1 MFDLSNLNNNLEGT
15 SLTNIIV
22 IALVSFALSSL
33 IAITYQR
40 TSREIE
46 SPKYFIQSLILIS
59 IPVATVMQ
67 AIGDSLARGLGMLGA
82 LAIIRFRTTLRNP
95 RNMVF
100 MFTSIAVGIS
110 AGIYGIH
117 IALIGT
123 IAFCSI
129 VFLIYFSP
137 ISKTNHVVGNLQ
149 FEIPDSAL
157 ESEDTWQKIE
167 EILKINCVKFSLTK
181 YSVAGKGKNKGRSK
195 TVLFAF
201 KIKVVDQEKAKY
213 IVNKLSKTE
222 GVFNIK
228 INFIDDYEKYSKNTA
243 PRSIAGATSKF
254 VKNLFSAIMATT
266 IFSLISALIFL
277 LFIRSS

>member
-181 YSVAGKGKNKGRSK
+181 YSVAGRGKNKGRSK

-228 INFIDDYEKYSKNTA
+228 INFIDDYEK
-243 PRSIAGATSKF
+243 I
-254 VKNLFSAIMATT
+254 
-266 IFSLISALIFL
+266 
-277 LFIRSS
+277 